1 MPDNTYLDSEG
12 LTALWNRI
20 RAKTIALQ
28 NGIASANARIDTKVD
43 AVLFDS
49 ENGKLVQ
56 TVNGATSDIVSALV
70 LKTAMSLT
78 KGDVGLGS
86 VDDNAQEN
94 VLEIIKV
101 NGSALT
107 IDSTDKSANV
117 IVPIPTV
124 NSPLM
129 DGTASLGIDSGF
141 ARGDHVHPVDTTRAP
156 VDHSYASG
164 TYGVGSDSLF
174 GHLKLSDTYSSSL
187 TVLNGIA
194 ATPKSVFDALA
205 EAKLYADG
213 IAEVASIGEPNV
225 IEQVFVNDGEIAPLN
240 KGVYLDVP
248 NNLYN
253 AIGTGAVLSTFAEK
267 EGHGYLAGRGA
278 FAVGSGT
285 IAVNDDQVVIGRY
298 NEPSGDYEIDQTTY
312 THYRLN
318 IDEYT
323 TGTSAIV
330 DVSELLSSM
339 EKQYIDSVEMAD
351 QTSDEERSY
360 EDDTS
365 YILGECDWSI
375 SGNNLTITYPSSGGG
390 ASGDPVTIEN
400 AYIWINVRCI
410 NLVGDDTTAFII
422 GNGTS
427 DDARSN
433 ALTVDWNGNLIATGS
448 VCSEKSMVLYSSLV
462 KGSTP
467 SSAVWRQ
474 LVVQDSSRGAGE
486 NTRLAGF
493 RSNIDANGG
502 SHCGFWAYKN
512 EAGNS
517 ASAACIQAVYPASG
531 SAYIEANQQIR
542 TSSALGTGGRT
553 SFSDASTNG
562 CWLSSD
568 GALSFVRSATSGGVI
583 QFHYNFSSSTTTSIE
598 EVASGVLRI
607 SGNLRINGHG
617 THIGYMPTQASASSI
632 SVPASG
638 TWVTVTTLQLSAG
651 VWLIVGKLQY
661 PNLASPNQTTAYV
674 RLGIKVDGASS
685 DDISDERASI
695 SAAQTIVKSF
705 RVIELSG
712 TSTIQLRASSGAA
725 RTCSGW
731 LNAVRIQ

>member
-56 TVNGATSDIVSALV
+56 MVNGTTSDIVSALV

-124 NSPLM
+124 NLPLM

-253 AIGTGAVLSTFAEK
+253 AVGTGAVLSTFAEK
-267 EGHGYLAGRGA
+267 EGHGYLAGEGS

-285 IAVNDDQVVIGRY
+285 MVVNDDQFVIGRY
-298 NEPSGDYEIDQTTY
+298 NAPSGDYEVYEDPTEQN
-312 THYRLN
+312 HYRAN
-318 IDEYT
+318 VGEYT
-323 TGTSAIV
+323 TGTSFIV

-339 EKQYIDSVEMAD
+339 EKQYIESVEIAE
-351 QTSDEERSY
+351 QESEEERSY

-365 YILGECDWSI
+365 YILGECDWSL
-375 SGNNLTITYPSSGGG
+375 SGDNLTIAYPPAGSGS
-390 ASGDPVTIEN
+390 SGDPVTIDN
-400 AYIWINVRCI
+400 AYIWVNVRI
-410 NLVGDDTTAFII
+410 ITLVGDDTTAFVI

-433 ALTVDWNGNLIATGS
+433 ALTVDWDGNLKATGA

-474 LVVQDSSRGAGE
+474 LVVQDSDHGAGE
-486 NTRLAGF
+486 DTRLAGF

-502 SHCGFWAYKN
+502 SHCGIWAYKN

-607 SGNLRINGHG
+607 SGGLRINGHSEN
-617 THIGYMPTQASASSI
+617 IGYFKTD
-632 SVPASG
+632 SVSG
-638 TWVTVTTLQLSAG
+638 VSL
-651 VWLIVGKLQY
+651 
-661 PNLASPNQTTAYV
+661 TA
-674 RLGIKVDGASS
+674 
-685 DDISDERASI
+685 
-695 SAAQTIVKSF
+695 
-705 RVIELSG
+705 G
-712 TSTIQLRASSGAA
+712 TSTIIVTLSLNAGRWLLTGRLTFNAPSTATSTYVQGYIGTVNADGNTDERVPSVNSTTVATTINICKIVAPTSDNTDHYLCARAGVARTVSGAFYA
-725 RTCSGW
+725 I
-731 LNAVRIQ
+731 RIQ